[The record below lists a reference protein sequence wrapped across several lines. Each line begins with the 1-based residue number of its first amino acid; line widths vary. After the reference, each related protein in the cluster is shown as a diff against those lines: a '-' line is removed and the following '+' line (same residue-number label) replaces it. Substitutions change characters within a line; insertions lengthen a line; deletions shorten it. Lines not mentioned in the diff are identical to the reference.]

1 MQHNQRGYILL
12 LLFSILTL
20 CFSLISLFFSRTIT
34 YQHLMHLLLEK
45 EAAVSLATS
54 ATEIGQAI
62 FYVPQKTEKQD
73 SKEKNDEK
81 NMPPFQKMLQKIFP
95 YLNTSTTYKLSE
107 PLEDINA
114 IISVCV
120 LSETGKININ
130 SLYDMRTK
138 KFFKEGEEG
147 DRKKFCEWLFER
159 ISKTTKNPSI
169 FTAFEQHLKKR
180 STEFNDTTELLSI
193 PEFAETFKHNV
204 YLVNPENSSQSIY
217 LTDIFTVATNEETI
231 NPWFFSPSWQLLLD
245 LKPKKLSEEEQKK
258 LVESFKNKVNWEV
271 DWNTSLRIIYQKE
284 YKDLPKEIKSLLTTE
299 CEANIF
305 SLLLSATIGETTA
318 TIFTIL
324 KKQATEKSLPFD
336 IVKMYQI

>member
-1 MQHNQRGYILL
+1 
-12 LLFSILTL
+12 
-20 CFSLISLFFSRTIT
+20 
-34 YQHLMHLLLEK
+34 MHLLLEK
-45 EAAVSLATS
+45 EAAINLTASS
-54 ATEIGQAI
+54 TELGQAI
-62 FYVPQKTEKQD
+62 FYVPSKTENQD
-73 SKEKNDEK
+73 PKEKN
-81 NMPPFQKMLQKIFP
+81 MTHFQKMFQKIFP
-95 YLNTSTTYKLSE
+95 YINTNTTYKLSE
-107 PLEDINA
+107 STEGVDA
-114 IISVCV
+114 IISIC
-120 LSETGKININ
+120 LFSETGKININ
-130 SLYDMRTK
+130 SLYDIRTK
-138 KFFKEGEEG
+138 KFFKEGGEG

-159 ISKTTKNPSI
+159 ISKITKKPSL

-193 PEFAETFKHNV
+193 PEFAEAFKQKV
-204 YLVNPENSSQSIY
+204 FLINPESAPQSIY
-217 LTDIFTVATNEETI
+217 LTDIFTIVTNEETI
-231 NPWFFSPSWQLLLD
+231 NPYFLSPSWQAILE
-245 LKPKKLSEEEQKK
+245 LKPKRLSDEEQKK